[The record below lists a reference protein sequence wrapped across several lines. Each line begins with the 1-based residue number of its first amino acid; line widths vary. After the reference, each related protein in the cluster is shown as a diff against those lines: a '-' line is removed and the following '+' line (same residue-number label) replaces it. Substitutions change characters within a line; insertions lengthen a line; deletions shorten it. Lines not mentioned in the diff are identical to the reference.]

1 MRILHFDIADSTQNI
16 AASLIDNE
24 VENILILADTQTQGR
39 GRLNER
45 SWQSPKG
52 NFYGSFIVNL
62 STLGFLENS
71 VSSLN
76 SLSLNIIKNFIEI
89 ESGQSPIIKPP
100 NDILVNGLK
109 IAGVL
114 IEIQFPIG
122 IIGIGLNTKISP
134 LPTSIK
140 LDLDNNKFADFF
152 YNQLYLRS

>member
-1 MRILHFDIADSTQNI
+1 MADSTQNV
-16 AASLIDNE
+16 AASLINNG
-24 VENILILADTQTQGR
+24 VEDILILADSQEQGR
-39 GRLNER
+39 GRMNER

-62 STLGFLENS
+62 SVLGLKKNS
-71 VSSLN
+71 VSLLN
-76 SLSLNIIKNFIEI
+76 FLSLNIIKNFIEI
-89 ESGQSPIIKPP
+89 ESGQSPVIKPP

-140 LDLDNNKFADFF
+140 IDLDNNKFADFF
-152 YNQLYLRS
+152 YNQLYLRAWK